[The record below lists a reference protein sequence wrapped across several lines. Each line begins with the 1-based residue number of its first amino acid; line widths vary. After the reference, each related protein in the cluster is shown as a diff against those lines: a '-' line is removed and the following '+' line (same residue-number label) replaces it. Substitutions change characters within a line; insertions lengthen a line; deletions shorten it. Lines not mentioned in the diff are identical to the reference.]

1 MVSKPKKN
9 KAGWGKNHPQT
20 LETCDMYC
28 QLHCIAVFFL
38 AGKIFFKGTFSTQRE
53 HSVFPNWVEA
63 ITPMVRKQLLGGED
77 VFFFQGGKISKYISR
92 DPIPPG
98 FPSTRSWICRV
109 FFFFWGGP
117 SWKIYREQVKK
128 KMLPLLVGQRA
139 QYRGKRPLETFP
151 VYAVYVCFHIIWP
164 QILPIASH
172 SPGACHWRGAC
183 WHGQW
188 FGKIFRSGMVNWTD
202 DKSSGQK
209 S

>member
-1 MVSKPKKN
+1 MDGHHISAKKWCQN
-9 KAGWGKNHPQT
+9 RKKTRLAEGKNHPQT

-98 FPSTRSWICRV
+98 FPSTRS
-109 FFFFWGGP
+109 
-117 SWKIYREQVKK
+117 
-128 KMLPLLVGQRA
+128 
-139 QYRGKRPLETFP
+139 
-151 VYAVYVCFHIIWP
+151 
-164 QILPIASH
+164 
-172 SPGACHWRGAC
+172 
-183 WHGQW
+183 
-188 FGKIFRSGMVNWTD
+188 
-202 DKSSGQK
+202 
-209 S
+209 